1 MSEEKKKKI
10 KNFVIRHFGRILLAV
25 AVVGA
30 FLGFAYFA
38 NQSIQEALRLK
49 YKVTVSFEIPE
60 KYKEAT
66 HISVE
71 IYGKRIFFFSPIN
84 RSSIT
89 FDVYLT
95 VEIDEEPL
103 YIAYYK
109 SMGNGSFIKLG
120 EEKYWLYLKGIPLK
134 EVDFGS

>member
-1 MSEEKKKKI
+1 MKEEKKKDTQS
-10 KNFVIRHFGRILLAV
+10 FVHRHFEKILAV
-25 AVVGA
+25 AVIGA

-71 IYGKRIFFFSPIN
+71 IYGKKIFFFSPIN
-84 RSSIT
+84 SSTIT

-95 VEIDEEPL
+95 VEIDKEPL

-120 EEKYWLYLKGIPLK
+120 EEKYWLYLKGIPLQ
-134 EVDFGS
+134 EADSG